1 MSIVYDKPVTLQRQV
16 AGTGAWEDAQSLH
29 AEVNKSI
36 SQQNYSP
43 ENDRVRQRLVFKIR
57 YNPTL
62 ESVRSALQ
70 DYRMVYRG
78 QHYELVDYDDYKEHR
93 RGIKLTGELYELPVT
108 IQLLVPVTTM
118 VLGVP
123 KKVYPDSGPEIDC
136 AWDGMQPEER
146 KVNGLVSVVDRA
158 KITIRTRSAVTA
170 NCAIKCVDGSVWEII
185 GSPED
190 TGLSNRWS
198 VFYVRKLSGGA

>member
-16 AGTGAWEDAQSLH
+16 AGTGAWEDVQSLH
-29 AEVNKSI
+29 AEVNKNI
-36 SQQNYSP
+36 SQQFYSP
-43 ENDRVRQRLVFKIR
+43 ENERVRQRLVFKIR

-62 ESVRSALQ
+62 ESVRNALQ

-136 AWDGMQPEER
+136 AWDGMQPDER
-146 KVNGLVSVVDRA
+146 RVNGIVSVVERA

-170 NCAIKCVDGSVWEII
+170 NCAVRCADGSVWEII

-198 VFYVRKLSGGA
+198 VFYVRCVSGGA

>member
-16 AGTGAWEDAQSLH
+16 AGTGAWEDVQSLH

-62 ESVRSALQ
+62 ESVRNALQ

-136 AWDGMQPEER
+136 AWDGMQPDER
-146 KVNGLVSVVDRA
+146 RVNGIVSVVERA
-158 KITIRTRSAVTA
+158 KITIRTRAAVTA
-170 NCAIKCVDGSVWEII
+170 NCAVRCADGSVWEII

-198 VFYVRKLSGGA
+198 VFYVRCVSGGA

>member
-16 AGTGAWEDAQSLH
+16 AGTGAWENVQSLH

-36 SQQNYSP
+36 SQQYYSP
-43 ENDRVRQRLVFKIR
+43 ENERVRQRLVFKIR

-62 ESVRSALQ
+62 ESVRNALQ

-136 AWDGMQPEER
+136 AWDGMQPDER
-146 KVNGLVSVVDRA
+146 RVNGIVSVVERA

-170 NCAIKCVDGSVWEII
+170 NCAVRCADGSVWEII

-190 TGLSNRWS
+190 TGLSSRWS
-198 VFYVRKLSGGA
+198 VFYVRRISGGA

>member
-16 AGTGAWEDAQSLH
+16 AGTGAWEDVQSLH
-29 AEVNKSI
+29 AEVNKNI

-43 ENDRVRQRLVFKIR
+43 ENERVRQRLVFKIR

-62 ESVRSALQ
+62 ESVRNALQ

-108 IQLLVPVTTM
+108 IQLLAPVTTM

-146 KVNGLVSVVDRA
+146 RVNGIVSVVERA

-170 NCAIKCVDGSVWEII
+170 NCAVRCADGSVWEII

-198 VFYVRKLSGGA
+198 VFYVRRVSGGA

>member
-16 AGTGAWEDAQSLH
+16 AGTGAWEDVQSLH

-43 ENDRVRQRLVFKIR
+43 ENERVRQRLVFKIR

-62 ESVRSALQ
+62 ESVRNALQ

-136 AWDGMQPEER
+136 AWDGMQPDER
-146 KVNGLVSVVDRA
+146 RVNGIVSVVERA

-170 NCAIKCVDGSVWEII
+170 NCAVRCADGSVWEII

-198 VFYVRKLSGGA
+198 VFYVRRVSGGA

>member
-16 AGTGAWEDAQSLH
+16 AGTGAWEDVQSLH

-43 ENDRVRQRLVFKIR
+43 ENERVRQRLVFKIR
-57 YNPTL
+57 YNPAL
-62 ESVRSALQ
+62 ESVRNALQ

-146 KVNGLVSVVDRA
+146 RVNGIVSVVERA

-170 NCAIKCVDGSVWEII
+170 NCAVRCADGSVWEII

-198 VFYVRKLSGGA
+198 VFYVRRVSGGA